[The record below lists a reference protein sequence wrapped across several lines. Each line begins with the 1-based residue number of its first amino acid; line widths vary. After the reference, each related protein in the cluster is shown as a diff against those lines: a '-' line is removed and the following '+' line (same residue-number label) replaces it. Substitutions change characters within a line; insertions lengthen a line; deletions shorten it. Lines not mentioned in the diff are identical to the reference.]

1 MQQKPSRKLCIGANT
16 ALTSGAGILVCLAA
30 RRANCYHEKYLG
42 AENTPGA
49 FQGSQRIQ
57 RRLPEGATRIYLLSL
72 LPNLQRE
79 VSHFTVGCR
88 NGEAYKM
95 HNLRKN
101 IGKAERTGRIIAGVL
116 LFLFPLRRALTVG
129 LTTTAIL
136 FGVGGILLLGTSLV
150 GY

>member
-1 MQQKPSRKLCIGANT
+1 MKN
-16 ALTSGAGILVCLAA
+16 TSGLKTRPVLSRDHSVSKGDF
-30 RRANCYHEKYLG
+30 R
-42 AENTPGA
+42 
-49 FQGSQRIQ
+49 
-57 RRLPEGATRIYLLSL
+57 EGATRIHLLSL

-88 NGEAYKM
+88 NGEAQKM

-101 IGKAERTGRIIAGVL
+101 IGKAERTGRIIAGALLL
-116 LFLFPLRRALTVG
+116 LFTLSRALTVG
-129 LTTTAIL
+129 LTTTAII